1 MLIADTTAN
10 QIFGT
15 IQPQGPAGTLTFSTL
30 LTWGLRMFFFAMGML
45 ALYYMLMG
53 AFEWMHSSGDPK
65 KIESAQAKIT
75 QSVVALVVSISILV
89 AWVFLST
96 QILGIF
102 KIQNGKVEVVI
113 PSIGCKAAGTYA
125 TTATEC
131 CSKSALGSIC
141 Q

>member
-1 MLIADTTAN
+1 
-10 QIFGT
+10 
-15 IQPQGPAGTLTFSTL
+15 
-30 LTWGLRMFFFAMGML
+30 MFFFAMGML

-53 AFEWMHSSGDPK
+53 ALDWLNSGGDAK
-65 KIESAQAKIT
+65 KIETAQAKIT
-75 QSVVALVVSISILV
+75 QSVVALVISIAILV
-89 AWVFLST
+89 GWVFLST

-113 PSIGCKAAGTYA
+113 PSIGCKSANTYA

-131 CSKSALGSIC
+131 CSKTMTTANIC